1 MLTTLIIWIIV
12 GGIIGWLAS
21 LVVRGG
27 GSGVLADVLIGI
39 CGAILGGVIL
49 AALFPGSVSLTGL
62 NLTTFLVAFFGAV
75 ILLLI
80 VRAVQ
85 GRGLRGRVWR
95 RHRAHG

>member
-1 MLTTLIIWIIV
+1 MLETLLIWIIV

-39 CGAILGGVIL
+39 CGAILAGVIL
-49 AALFPGSVSLTGL
+49 SALFPGSVSLTGL

-75 ILLLI
+75 VLLLLI
-80 VRAVQ
+80 RAVQ
-85 GRGLRGRVWR
+85 GRGLGRRMWTR
-95 RHRAHG
+95 RRAHD